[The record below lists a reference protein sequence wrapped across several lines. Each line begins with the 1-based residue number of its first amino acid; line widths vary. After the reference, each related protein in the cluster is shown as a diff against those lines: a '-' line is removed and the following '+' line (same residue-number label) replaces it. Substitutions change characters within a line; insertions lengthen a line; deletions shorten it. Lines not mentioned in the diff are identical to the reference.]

1 MSQFSHRERDYVFG
15 QRMLAL
21 RTGIGLTQEGLAARL
36 GITRKAI
43 GRWEAGETY
52 PITAHLQ
59 VLLAFAHQQR
69 AFPAGQ
75 EEEAIRAFW
84 RAAHQKVL
92 LDETW
97 LRELLRQPATSG
109 SEGAVQRPLSA
120 DLSNAS
126 APGSGPRVDWGEALD
141 VPSFYGR
148 EEELAL
154 LARWIGE
161 DRCRVV
167 SVLGM
172 GGIGKSALAIS
183 VMHQVARQFEVV
195 IWRSLRDSPTCA
207 TLVESCFQVLD
218 PQAQSAVPDAL
229 EERLRLLME
238 QLRARRVLLVLDNA
252 ETLLEEGTG
261 TGRIRA
267 GALGYAQLLRLMGET
282 RHQSCLLLTSREKPA
297 DLGPLEG
304 KRSPVR
310 ALRLAGLDDLA
321 GAQVLTEKEVVGS
334 PQDLVRLVKVY
345 QGNPLALKIVAQ
357 TIVELFGGEIVPFLR
372 QGEAVFGGVRALLD
386 EQYARLSALEQT
398 VLGWLAILREPV
410 SLEELLCV
418 LVAPLAPLQLL
429 EAVDGLR
436 RRSLIERGQRAG
448 SFTLQSVVLEYVT
461 DRLVTE
467 AKQEIEHGRLR
478 LLREHGLSQ
487 AQAKEY
493 VRQTQERLLLT
504 PLLDL
509 LKSVYRGRAEVE
521 ERLRELLSTVR
532 AWDEQAQG
540 YGPANLVALLRLLR
554 GDLRRL
560 DLSHLA
566 LRGVHLQGV
575 EMQDATL
582 AGSHLQESVFRETFD
597 AITAVATSKS
607 GQYWAAAS
615 GRGEVR
621 VWREAGQTL
630 HLVWSAHADSVWT
643 LAFSPDERQLASAS
657 WDGTIKLWDIESR
670 ALLWVGWHT
679 SAIVCLAFSP
689 DGDLLAS
696 GGHDASIRVW
706 DPKLG
711 TLLQD
716 VSHPGAVWAL
726 AWSTDGRRL
735 ASSGSDGHIQLWKRQ
750 PTGLAH
756 DRQALAGHNNWV
768 RGLAFSP
775 DGSVLASASWDGTVK
790 LWALTSGRCVQT
802 LKGHTQRVHCLAW
815 SPDGATLAS
824 GSFDHTIRLWDVQ
837 RGRSRV
843 VLSGHSAAVYSLTF
857 TSDSRHLLSGS
868 DDGTLR
874 LWEVERGESL
884 RVLQGY
890 AASLYDLDWSP
901 DATQLVSGG
910 TDTHVTVWE
919 VASGMPRG
927 VLRGHSRTVY
937 GVAWSP
943 YGRLLASCGWDH
955 AIRLWDPTTG
965 TCVQILRDLDHPDT
979 VFSGVAWS
987 PDGER
992 LASGTLLQGVLVWDG
1007 TARSPHWLS
1016 QQFPPWIRRVAWS
1029 PDGTRLVGG
1038 GGDGHVYVWD
1048 AFDGTLL
1055 QQLSGHQGAVMSVAW
1070 SPDGSRLASG
1080 GGSRGQEDG
1089 ELLVWDA
1096 HNGEYVRILTGHPG
1110 GVSALTWSPN
1120 GQMLISGG
1128 RDGKVRWWEVHSG
1141 ECVHVQEGHQGAVHA
1156 LKVSPDG
1163 GRLAS
1168 SGDDGAIVLWDLER
1182 GKPLRTLRR
1191 DRPYERLDITGIRGL
1206 SDAQKASLRT
1216 LGAFEKASIG
1226 ESTCVLFSMKEGWR
1240 RKSSCRDAS

>member
-1 MSQFSHRERDYVFG
+1 MSWPLYGELDYVFG

-21 RTGIGLTQEGLAARL
+21 RTSIGLTQEGLAAAL
-36 GITRKAI
+36 GITRKTI
-43 GRWEAGETY
+43 GRWEAGEMY
-52 PITAHLQ
+52 PKAAHLQ
-59 VLLAFAHQQR
+59 ALLAFALQQG
-69 AFPAGQ
+69 AFAAGQ
-75 EEEAIRAFW
+75 EEEEIRAFW
-84 RAAHQKVL
+84 SAARQKVL

-97 LRELLRQPATSG
+97 LHELLRKPTPPRQPAPG
-109 SEGAVQRPLSA
+109 EQHRAAEQLSA
-120 DLSNAS
+120 SPIS
-126 APGSGPRVDWGEALD
+126 TEPRVDWGEALD
-141 VPSFYGR
+141 VHSFYGR
-148 EEELAL
+148 TAELAL
-154 LARWIGE
+154 LCQWIGE
-161 DRCRVV
+161 ERCRVV

-172 GGIGKSALAIS
+172 GGIGKSALAIT
-183 VMHQVARQFEVV
+183 VMHQVARHFDVV

-207 TLVESCFQVLD
+207 TLVQSCLQILD
-218 PQAQSAVPDAL
+218 SQAQPEVRDPL
-229 EERLRLLME
+229 EECLRRLME
-238 QLRARRVLLVLDNA
+238 QLRARRVLLVLDNV
-252 ETLLEEGTG
+252 EVLLEEGTS
-261 TGRIRA
+261 TGRMHA
-267 GALGYAQLLRLMGET
+267 DAQEYARLLRLLGET

-297 DLGPLEG
+297 DLVPLEG
-304 KRSPVR
+304 NRSPVR

-321 GAQVLTEKEVVGS
+321 GTQILTEKEVVGS
-334 PQDLVRLVKVY
+334 QQNLVRLVEVY

-357 TIVELFGGEIVPFLR
+357 TIVELFGGEVIPFLR

-398 VLGWLAILREPV
+398 VLCWLAILREPV
-410 SLEELLCV
+410 SLEDLLCV
-418 LVAPLAPLQLL
+418 LVAPLAPRQLL
-429 EAVDGLR
+429 EAVDALR

-448 SFTLQSVVLEYVT
+448 SFTLQSVVLEFVT
-461 DRLVTE
+461 DRLVTT
-467 AKQEIEHGRLR
+467 ATQEIKHRRLR

-504 PLLDL
+504 PLLDC
-509 LKSVYRGRAEVE
+509 LKSVYRGRAEAE
-521 ERLRELLSTVR
+521 ERLYELLSTVR

-554 GDLRRL
+554 GDLRGL
-560 DLSHLA
+560 DLSQLA
-566 LRGVHLQGV
+566 LRGVHLQDV

-607 GQYWAAAS
+607 DQYWAAAS

-630 HLVWSAHADSVWT
+630 HLVWSAHADSVWA

-657 WDGTIKLWDIESR
+657 SDGTVKLWDVESR
-670 ALLWVGWHT
+670 ALLWSGRHT
-679 SAIVCLAFSP
+679 SAIVGLAFSP

-711 TLLQD
+711 TPLQD
-716 VSHPGAVWAL
+716 VPHPGAVFAL
-726 AWSTDGRRL
+726 AWSPDGRRL

-750 PTGLAH
+750 PTGLAY
-756 DRQALAGHNNWV
+756 DRQTLAGHTHWV

-775 DGSVLASASWDGTVK
+775 DGSVLASAGWDGNVN
-790 LWALTSGRCVQT
+790 LWELASGRCAQT
-802 LKGHTQRVHCLAW
+802 LKGHTQRVHCVAW
-815 SPDGATLAS
+815 SADGATLAS
-824 GSFDHTIRLWDVQ
+824 GCFDHAIRLWDVQ
-837 RGRSRV
+837 EGRSRV
-843 VLSGHSAAVYSLTF
+843 VLSGHGAAVHSLAF

-874 LWEVERGESL
+874 LWEVERGQCV

-890 AASLYDLDWSP
+890 AASLHDLAWSP
-901 DATQLVSGG
+901 DGTQLVSGG

-943 YGRLLASCGWDH
+943 DGRLLASCGWDH
-955 AIRLWDPTTG
+955 AIRNWHPTTG
-965 TCVQILRDLDHPDT
+965 ACVQILGGLDHSDT

-1007 TARSPHWLS
+1007 KARSPRWLS
-1016 QQFPPWIRRVAWS
+1016 RQFPPWIRRVAWS

-1048 AFDGTLL
+1048 ASDGTLL
-1055 QQLSGHQGAVMSVAW
+1055 QRLSGHQGAVTSVAW
-1070 SPDGSRLASG
+1070 SPNGSRLASG
-1080 GGSRGQEDG
+1080 SGSNDRGEG
-1089 ELLVWDA
+1089 FVWDA
-1096 HNGEYVRILTGHPG
+1096 QRGERVFALAGHPG
-1110 GVSALTWSPN
+1110 VVSAVAWSPC
-1120 GQMLISGG
+1120 GKRLISGG
-1128 RDGKVRWWEVHSG
+1128 SDGKVRWWEIQS
-1141 ECVHVQEGHQGAVHA
+1141 EQCVQVQEGHQGAVHA

-1168 SGDDGAIVLWDLER
+1168 CGDDGAIVLWDLER

-1191 DRPYERLDITGIRGL
+1191 DRPYERLTITGIRGL
-1206 SDAQKASLRT
+1206 SDAQKASLHA
-1216 LGAFEKASIG
+1216 LGAVEEISSG
-1226 ESTCVLFSMKEGWR
+1226 EYMRALFGER
-1240 RKSSCRDAS
+1240 EVPL